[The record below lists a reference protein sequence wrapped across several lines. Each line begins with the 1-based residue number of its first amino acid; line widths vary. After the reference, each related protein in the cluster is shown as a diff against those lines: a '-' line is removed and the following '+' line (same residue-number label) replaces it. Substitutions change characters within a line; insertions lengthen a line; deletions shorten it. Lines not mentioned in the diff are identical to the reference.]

1 MIAMDKVTLMFFE
14 DVLLN
19 DCSCLAQAT
28 HSPSDVDDENL
39 KRALNVQLEAIKGD
53 IANIQHFLEA

>member
-1 MIAMDKVTLMFFE
+1 MDKATLMFFE

-19 DCSCLAQAT
+19 DCSSLTQAT
-28 HSPSDVDDENL
+28 QSSGSIDDDNL

-53 IANIQHFLEA
+53 IANIQHFLET

>member
-1 MIAMDKVTLMFFE
+1 MDKTTLMYFE

-19 DCSCLAQAT
+19 DCSGLAQAT
-28 HSPSDVDDENL
+28 QAPSGIDDDNF

-53 IANIQHFLEA
+53 IANIQHLLET

>member
-1 MIAMDKVTLMFFE
+1 MDRTVLSFFE
-14 DVLLN
+14 DVLMN
-19 DCSCLAQAT
+19 DVSALMQAT
-28 HSPSDVDDENL
+28 QAPSQIDDENL

>member
-1 MIAMDKVTLMFFE
+1 MDKAILMYFV

-19 DCSCLAQAT
+19 DGSSLAQAVQA
-28 HSPSDVDDENL
+28 PSVVDDDNL

-53 IANIQHFLEA
+53 VANIQHLLET

>member
-1 MIAMDKVTLMFFE
+1 MDKVTLMYFE

-19 DCSCLAQAT
+19 DCSGLAQAT
-28 HSPSDVDDENL
+28 QGPSGVDDENL

-53 IANIQHFLEA
+53 IANIQHFLET

>member
-1 MIAMDKVTLMFFE
+1 MDKVTLMYFE

-19 DCSCLAQAT
+19 DCSALAQAT
-28 HSPSDVDDENL
+28 QAPSAVDDENL

-53 IANIQHFLEA
+53 ITNIQHFLET

>member
-1 MIAMDKVTLMFFE
+1 MDKTTLMFFE

-19 DCSCLAQAT
+19 DCSSLAQAT
-28 HSPSDVDDENL
+28 QSSASIDDDNL

-53 IANIQHFLEA
+53 IANIQHFLET

>member
-1 MIAMDKVTLMFFE
+1 MDRATLMYFE

-19 DCSCLAQAT
+19 DCSGLATAT
-28 HSPSDVDDENL
+28 QCPSSVDDDNF

-53 IANIQHFLEA
+53 IANIQHLLET

>member
-1 MIAMDKVTLMFFE
+1 MDKSVLMYFE

-19 DCSCLAQAT
+19 DCSGLAQAT
-28 HSPSDVDDENL
+28 QAPSAVDDENF

-53 IANIQHFLEA
+53 IANIQHLLET